1 MTREGPTLVLTE
13 NVTERVLKLEYVP
26 TKYDADVH
34 PIQGNRLSLSLTS
47 SCHQQCKESLLSNKL
62 VLQKLRNKTLVV
74 MLQFNKLR
82 LLLEF

>member
-1 MTREGPTLVLTE
+1 MKREGPTLVLTE
-13 NVTERVLKLEYVP
+13 NVTERVLKLGSVP

-47 SCHQQCKESLLSNKL
+47 CHQQCKESLLSNKL
-62 VLQKLRNKTLVV
+62 ILQKLRNKTLVV

>member
-13 NVTERVLKLEYVP
+13 NVTERVLKLGSVP
-26 TKYDADVH
+26 TKYDAGVH

-47 SCHQQCKESLLSNKL
+47 CHQQCKESLLSNKL
-62 VLQKLRNKTLVV
+62 ILQKLRNKTLVV

>member
-1 MTREGPTLVLTE
+1 MKREGPTLVLTE
-13 NVTERVLKLEYVP
+13 NVTERVLKLESVP
-26 TKYDADVH
+26 TKYDAGVH
-34 PIQGNRLSLSLTS
+34 PIQGYRLSLSLT

-62 VLQKLRNKTLVV
+62 ILQKLRNKTLVV

>member
-13 NVTERVLKLEYVP
+13 NVTERVLKLGSVP

-34 PIQGNRLSLSLTS
+34 SIQGIRLSLSLT

-62 VLQKLRNKTLVV
+62 ILQKLRNKTLVV
-74 MLQFNKLR
+74 TIQ
-82 LLLEF
+82 

>member
-1 MTREGPTLVLTE
+1 MKREGPTLVLTE
-13 NVTERVLKLEYVP
+13 NVTERVLKLVSVP
-26 TKYDADVH
+26 MKYDAGVH

-47 SCHQQCKESLLSNKL
+47 CHQQCKESLLSNKL
-62 VLQKLRNKTLVV
+62 ILQKLRNKTLVV

>member
-1 MTREGPTLVLTE
+1 MKREGPTLVLTE
-13 NVTERVLKLEYVP
+13 NVTKRVLKLESVP
-26 TKYDADVH
+26 TKYDAGVH

-47 SCHQQCKESLLSNKL
+47 CHQQCKESLLSNKL
-62 VLQKLRNKTLVV
+62 ILQKLRNKTLVV

>member
-1 MTREGPTLVLTE
+1 MKREGPTLVLTE
-13 NVTERVLKLEYVP
+13 NVTKRVLKLESVP

-47 SCHQQCKESLLSNKL
+47 CHQQCKESLLSNKL
-62 VLQKLRNKTLVV
+62 ILQKLRNKTLVV